1 MHAIM
6 IAVVSLWCLCCTAS
20 PGADVLDLI
29 GRPTD
34 LCTLQEMWPSNSV
47 YCAYTKET
55 ILLEHGNEEVVYK
68 RYVVDELG
76 TNPGV
81 LPGETC
87 DYIRPLLQYHVRGV
101 GTNSLSTVE
110 AIEVY
115 EYAEG
120 HALIRPVCKAL
131 GVEVLPFHR
140 AVAIAP
146 DQMWKGI
153 EDNYLR
159 MDARSDKHGDMTVIY
174 HYYET
179 NLISITAFPKRVGIE
194 RKGNAGCKRNAMD
207 SPCEENGVLDL
218 QGIRLHATNLLES
231 EADKTM
237 CKDFHTWSDKG
248 QKRFLQAIEKIK
260 ERSKEGAPIY
270 AQMSRL
276 GLAASKEVR
285 IKKRPTS
292 WDERVCSTADNGI
305 QVVTLVHHASIN
317 YEVINALFIDRS
329 ILADIDEV
337 MFPNVGKLPES
348 VHDCRRRMKVL
359 GEITNFAGTRSVV
372 FGDPNL
378 AILYEKG
385 KLRYALYGMYYGDR
399 RLWEMLSISGELFD
413 IQGGHQYVRWRP

>member
-1 MHAIM
+1 M
-6 IAVVSLWCLCCTAS
+6 
-20 PGADVLDLI
+20 
-29 GRPTD
+29 
-34 LCTLQEMWPSNSV
+34 
-47 YCAYTKET
+47 
-55 ILLEHGNEEVVYK
+55 
-68 RYVVDELG
+68 
-76 TNPGV
+76 
-81 LPGETC
+81 
-87 DYIRPLLQYHVRGV
+87 
-101 GTNSLSTVE
+101 
-110 AIEVY
+110 
-115 EYAEG
+115 
-120 HALIRPVCKAL
+120 CKAL
-131 GVEVLPFHR
+131 GVAVLPFHR

-292 WDERVCSTADNGI
+292 WDERGCSTADNGI

-317 YEVINALFIDRS
+317 YETIWALFIDRS

-378 AILYEKG
+378 VILYEKG

-399 RLWEMLSISGELFD
+399 RLWEMLSISGELLD